1 MLTGI
6 CKGSLVPRSALPTR
20 SRTPSAM
27 SPAPR
32 RIATVAPHERKSFGS
47 RSGRTR
53 FRPGGATLIPSR
65 SSAWP
70 SGCSAISHGKRRAPS
85 DPSRRSSE
93 APAAPRSSSQLHQSP
108 ALDENSDFHLTA
120 IDSCGVAQLKP
131 LYEALAQHHD
141 DVSAHAAGRFPTATV
156 DMQLAECRDD
166 LAAGKTQL
174 VVIKCRVRRKGRGIL
189 HNRYRARSGIHR
201 RAVRASRLA
210 RQRPR
215 YPAVLVGDRPI
226 RCNRGR

>member
-6 CKGSLVPRSALPTR
+6 CQGSLVPRSALPTR
-20 SRTPSAM
+20 SRTPSEM

-32 RIATVAPHERKSFGS
+32 HIATVALHERKSIRS

-53 FRPGGATLIPSR
+53 FRSGGATLIPSR

-70 SGCSAISHGKRRAPS
+70 SGCSATSHGERRSLS

-108 ALDENSDFHLTA
+108 AMDENSGFHLTA
-120 IDSCGVAQLKP
+120 IDGCGVAQLKP
-131 LYEALAQHHD
+131 LHEALAQHHN
-141 DVSAHAAGRFPTATV
+141 DVSAHAVRRLPTATV

-166 LAAGKTQL
+166 LATGKTQV
-174 VVIKCRVRRKGRGIL
+174 VVIKCRVQRKGRGIL

-215 YPAVLVGDRPI
+215 YPAVLVGNRLI

>member
-6 CKGSLVPRSALPTR
+6 CQGSLAPRSALPTR

-32 RIATVAPHERKSFGS
+32 RIATVALHERKSIGS

-53 FRPGGATLIPSR
+53 FRSGGATLIPSR

-70 SGCSAISHGKRRAPS
+70 SGCSAGNAGPQATPADDLPKRRP
-85 DPSRRSSE
+85 PL
-93 APAAPRSSSQLHQSP
+93 RSSSQLHQSP

-131 LYEALAQHHD
+131 PYEALAQHHND
-141 DVSAHAAGRFPTATV
+141 ISAHAACRFPTAKV

-166 LAAGKTQL
+166 LATGKTQV

-201 RAVRASRLA
+201 RTVRASRLA

-215 YPAVLVGDRPI
+215 YPAALVGDRPI